1 MAPAV
6 VKTLLIC
13 HDDSP
18 LHHDGIARWLTSFSQ
33 LTGILILH
41 EERRSLW
48 RRAKRELRRVGT
60 FRFAD
65 ALAFRLFYKLFLAS
79 ADSAW
84 EQRTLE
90 RMREVYP
97 PVDDRT
103 FVMRATSPN
112 SAEAEQFIRRSAPDI
127 VLALCKTILKPRVF
141 SIPRHGTFVLHPGIC
156 PEYRN
161 AHGCFWALANDD
173 VRKVGMSLLRI
184 DEGIDTGP
192 IYGHFTYPYD
202 ELLESHVRIQHR
214 VVVENLDGVRDRL
227 TAICDDLAT
236 PIDTAGRA
244 SATWG
249 QPWLTSYVKWKHNAK
264 RRRIGDSPRAAL
276 S

>member
-1 MAPAV
+1 

-13 HDDSP
+13 HDDAP

-33 LTGILILH
+33 LAGILVLQ
-41 EERRSLW
+41 EGRRSLW

-65 ALAFRLFYKLFLAS
+65 ALAFRLYYKLLLAG
-79 ADSAW
+79 ADKAW
-84 EQRTLE
+84 EERTLE
-90 RMREVYP
+90 RMREAYP
-97 PVDDRT
+97 PVGEDT
-103 FVMRATSPN
+103 SLLKATTPN
-112 SAEAEQFIRRSAPDI
+112 SAEAEDFIRRCAPDI

-141 SIPRHGTFVLHPGIC
+141 SIPTHGTFVLHPGIC

-173 VRKVGMSLLRI
+173 LRKVGMSLLRI

-192 IYGHFTYPYD
+192 VYGHFTYPYD
-202 ELLESHVRIQHR
+202 ELFESHVVIQHR
-214 VVVENLDGVRDRL
+214 AVVENLPGLRDRL
-227 TAICDDLAT
+227 TAICSGLAT
-236 PIDTAGRA
+236 PIDTNGRA

-249 QPWLTSYVKWKHNAK
+249 QPWLTSYVKWKHKAK
-264 RRRIGDSPRAAL
+264 RRRISESPRAAL